1 MVASLFDLNGKVAL
15 VTGATR
21 GIGKSIAE
29 ELARAGARIAL
40 CSRKAEACEEVRKEF
55 ESKGF
60 EVLARSCNVSH
71 REDLQALIDDMVRRW
86 GRIDIVVANAAI
98 NPYYGPLTGISDE
111 AFDKILAANVK
122 SVLWLAGMTLP
133 GMAERGGGSFIV
145 VGSIGGLIA
154 NTVIGAYGISK
165 AADHHLVRNLAAEW
179 GPKGIRVNAIA
190 PGLVKTEF
198 ARALWED
205 EKRRNERI
213 QATPLRRL
221 GEPRDIGGIAV
232 FLASDVGAPPLIPFG
247 LAMCAPVLL
256 RFGNEAQ
263 KKRFL
268 PRIYQGEDFWCQGYS
283 EPGSGSD
290 LASLKTKAV
299 RENGRYVV
307 NGQKTWTT
315 LAHYADWIFC
325 LVRTDPT
332 SEKRQEGISFL
343 LIDMKTPGVSVR
355 PLILMDGAHEVN
367 EVFFDDVSVPAEN
380 LVHEEGKGWTVAKY
394 LLGYE
399 RMNTGRIGESKRQL
413 ARLKEF
419 GAHLMHDE
427 RWRDRLS
434 RVEVELTALEITNL
448 RFLDRMRRSGQPP
461 GADVSMLKIKGTE
474 IQQGLTELMMDATDP
489 AASDPLSEAIRK
501 RYLSMRKTT
510 IYAGSNEIQRNIIAK
525 MTLGL

>member
-40 CSRKAEACEEVRKEF
+40 CSRKAEACDEVRKEF

-71 REDLQALIDDMVRRW
+71 REDLQALIDDTVRRW
-86 GRIDIVVANAAI
+86 GRIDIVVANAAT
-98 NPYYGPLTGISDE
+98 NPYYGPLTRVPDE
-111 AFDKILAANVK
+111 AFDKILATNVK

-232 FLASDVGAPPLIPFG
+232 FLASDAAAFI
-247 LAMCAPVLL
+247 
-256 RFGNEAQ
+256 
-263 KKRFL
+263 
-268 PRIYQGEDFWCQGYS
+268 
-283 EPGSGSD
+283 
-290 LASLKTKAV
+290 T
-299 RENGRYVV
+299 
-307 NGQKTWTT
+307 GQCIV
-315 LAHYADWIFC
+315 ADGGF
-325 LVRTDPT
+325 T
-332 SEKRQEGISFL
+332 
-343 LIDMKTPGVSVR
+343 
-355 PLILMDGAHEVN
+355 IL
-367 EVFFDDVSVPAEN
+367 
-380 LVHEEGKGWTVAKY
+380 
-394 LLGYE
+394 
-399 RMNTGRIGESKRQL
+399 
-413 ARLKEF
+413 
-419 GAHLMHDE
+419 
-427 RWRDRLS
+427 
-434 RVEVELTALEITNL
+434 
-448 RFLDRMRRSGQPP
+448 
-461 GADVSMLKIKGTE
+461 
-474 IQQGLTELMMDATDP
+474 
-489 AASDPLSEAIRK
+489 
-501 RYLSMRKTT
+501 
-510 IYAGSNEIQRNIIAK
+510 
-525 MTLGL
+525 